1 MKKLTKI
8 KLINWHY
15 FVNQTIEV
23 KNNILLTGQNASG
36 KSTILDAVTF
46 VLTAGEQTFNIA
58 ANDKGKRDLKGYVKC
73 KLGQDEREYLRNGDV
88 TGHVALEFFE
98 EKYNRYFTVGVVID
112 CFGDVLPP
120 KVLYYIKES
129 KIDDEMFRD
138 DNNKIASTVMFKKL
152 NKADEI
158 ILTKKEAKRLFRNR
172 FGSINEKYFNMIP
185 KALAFKPIGDV
196 KQFIYQNILEEKHI
210 DVDSIQE
217 SIRSYKV
224 ISNSL

>member
-172 FGSINEKYFNMIP
+172 
-185 KALAFKPIGDV
+185 
-196 KQFIYQNILEEKHI
+196 
-210 DVDSIQE
+210 
-217 SIRSYKV
+217 
-224 ISNSL
+224 